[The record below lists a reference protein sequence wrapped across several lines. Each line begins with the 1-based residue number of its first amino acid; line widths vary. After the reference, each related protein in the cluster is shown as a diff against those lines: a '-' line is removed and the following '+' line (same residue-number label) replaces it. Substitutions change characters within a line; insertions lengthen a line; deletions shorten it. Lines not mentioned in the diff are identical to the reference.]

1 MQLTS
6 AYPRFQYVFLQ
17 LQELRRP
24 GVSSPSRVRQK
35 LKSLPRGLDETYDM
49 MLQRIDESV
58 IPEVRALLMW
68 LAFGNDDNSGLR
80 MTLDTLSQVLHFQPN
95 RDDVVDED
103 EQLFQAADILKFMPG
118 LVITIEENTA
128 TTRPDNSSMDS
139 QDNRQAQVGLR
150 GHCEETPSTSEI
162 EGELSEGGEAEVHPR
177 DVHVRIAHFSVQE
190 YLMSDRIRQGPAKS
204 FAFSEIEA
212 HVRIAQTWLAY
223 HFYISSTNQPQRLT
237 FDINPWN
244 PYGCMQYV
252 YHMEVVP
259 REDWPQELEI
269 AVLSALA
276 PGSKSYNYF
285 GQSLNHHH
293 VVGRPMTYG
302 SSSGEQWFTRRM
314 LLRPHCCTA
323 FFGWLNLTEL
333 LLSGTSSATRYLTQL
348 DFDAVLYYAAFRGQ
362 DDIVRVALQMG
373 ANTYSRHLRK
383 SLDILHSED
392 PPFSETALHA
402 ASDNGCFTTVEIL
415 LAHGADINARDSRG
429 QSVLHLVVSQGDP
442 DIIAFFLDHS
452 ADVNA
457 LDNEGCSVLGAAML
471 CYADES
477 NIGDW
482 VGVIRLLLDRGA
494 DPRSCS
500 ESPMTVTGIY
510 MEATRNILDQ
520 GANVNQPDLL
530 GRTALHNAVAYE
542 EKDTFRLLLERG
554 AGVNARADAAAPSVL
569 QAACYH
575 SFHGMKYIPDLLSQG
590 ADPAAPPG
598 YWGSPI
604 HAFFLKGPE
613 GPFSYRGNSLAM
625 VRMLLD
631 AGADITAKGGK
642 YGHPLQAAV
651 AVEYWKGDENVR
663 LELVEL
669 LLTSGA
675 DVNAQGGEFG
685 SALQAAVAAHHH
697 EGDENARL
705 QLVELLLTS
714 GADVN
719 AQGGKYGSALQA
731 ACQLNVPDL
740 VRLLL
745 GRGADPNVPGGK
757 FGNPLTAAVGERED
771 PYIHV
776 PTGRNFTSVMEIVE
790 LLLDSGARINAR
802 GNTCYG
808 TALQAAAVHAPA
820 DVVRLLLERGAEV
833 NGSKQALYGSAL
845 QAACARRQGDP
856 SVVRLLLEHGADA
869 LARGGKY
876 GSAFHAAV
884 VTGNIPRRSLYFAGP
899 LLSKDTLELLLASEP
914 SLGVNDTGGLGG
926 TTAIQDLMGTLWAE
940 WSEEYGAGGS
950 WYGDDVDQDEY
961 EQAVLS
967 ISQKVQLLVEHG
979 ADINLGGGKY
989 GSPLQSACALDREV
1003 SLGRAEMLL
1012 DLFPNIEVN
1021 NLGGLFGSPLQAAAS
1036 SGQTDTVRR
1045 LLERNADVDTR
1056 GGRYGSALNA
1066 AILREHWDIVEIL
1079 RNAGAKADC
1088 EIMEVPDQLW
1098 LWEVEREEHVH
1109 RFSRCHSA
1117 KEYGEDAVA
1126 RYGRFWEVETGKEI
1140 PVDRVLEWLFG

>member
-1 MQLTS
+1 M
-6 AYPRFQYVFLQ
+6 FLQ

-24 GVSSPSRVRQK
+24 GVSSPSRIRQK

-49 MLQRIDESV
+49 MLQKIDESV
-58 IPEVRALLMW
+58 IPEVRAMLMW
-68 LAFGNDDNSGLR
+68 LAFGDGGSSWLN
-80 MTLDTLSQVLHFQPN
+80 MTLEILSQVLLFQPN
-95 RDDVVDED
+95 RDDVVDDD
-103 EQLFQAADILKFMPG
+103 EQLFKAADILKFMPG
-118 LVITIEENTA
+118 LVITILYNGA
-128 TTRPDNSSMDS
+128 TTRPNNSSMDS
-139 QDNRQAQVGLR
+139 QDHRQDQAELR

-162 EGELSEGGEAEVHPR
+162 EGELSESEELEVDPR
-177 DVHVRIAHFSVQE
+177 YVGVRIAHFSVQE

-212 HVRIAQTWLAY
+212 RVHIAQTWLAY
-223 HFYISSTNQPQRLT
+223 HFYSSSTSRPQRLRL
-237 FDINPWN
+237 DLSSWN
-244 PYGCMQYV
+244 PNGCMQCA
-252 YHMEVVP
+252 YHMETVP
-259 REDWPQELEI
+259 REDWPQEYEN

-276 PGSKSYNYF
+276 PGSKSYSHF
-285 GQSLNHHH
+285 GQTLKPHN
-293 VVGRPMTYG
+293 VVGTPMEYG
-302 SSSGEQWFTRRM
+302 SSAGEQWFTRRI

-323 FFGWLNLTEL
+323 FFGWLKHTQL

-348 DFDAVLYYAAFRGQ
+348 DLDSVLYYAAFRGRNN
-362 DDIVRVALQMG
+362 IVRLALQMG
-373 ANTYSRHLRK
+373 ANIHSRHLRK
-383 SLDILHSED
+383 PLDILHDED
-392 PPFSETALHA
+392 PPFSETVLHA

-429 QSVLHLVVSQGDP
+429 KSVLHLVVSQGDP
-442 DIIAFFLDHS
+442 DIIPFFLYHS

-482 VGVIRLLLDRGA
+482 EGVIRLLLDRGA

-500 ESPMTVTGIY
+500 TSLGAVSGIH
-510 MEATRNILDQ
+510 MEATRNILDN
-520 GANVNQPDLL
+520 GANVNQPDLF

-542 EKDTFRLLLERG
+542 GKDVFRLLLERG
-554 AGVNARADAAAPSVL
+554 ADVNAVADATGPSVL

-575 SFHGMKYIPDLLSQG
+575 SCGINYIPDLLSLG

-598 YWGSPI
+598 CWGSPI
-604 HAFFLKGPE
+604 HAFCLSPA
-613 GPFSYRGNSLAM
+613 PHSYSGYCLAT
-625 VRMLLD
+625 VQLLLD
-631 AGADITAKGGK
+631 AGADLNAKGGK
-642 YGHPLQAAV
+642 YGHPLQAVV
-651 AVEYWKGDENVR
+651 AAKYMDGDENVR

-675 DVNAQGGEFG
+675 DVNAQGGEC
-685 SALQAAVAAHHH
+685 
-697 EGDENARL
+697 
-705 QLVELLLTS
+705 
-714 GADVN
+714 
-719 AQGGKYGSALQA
+719 GSALQA
-731 ACQLNVPDL
+731 ACQLNLPDL

-771 PYIHV
+771 PYIYV
-776 PTGRNFTSVMEIVE
+776 PTGRDFTSVMEIVK
-790 LLLDSGARINAR
+790 LLLDAGARINTR
-802 GNTCYG
+802 GNACYG
-808 TALQAAAVHAPA
+808 TALQAAAVHAPV
-820 DVVRLLLERGAEV
+820 DVVRLLLERGADV
-833 NGSKQALYGSAL
+833 NGPKQALYGSAL
-845 QAACARRQGDP
+845 QAACARCEGDP

-876 GSAFHAAV
+876 GSAFHAIV
-884 VTGNIPRRSLYFAGP
+884 VTGNTPRRSGFRPEP

-914 SLGVNDTGGLGG
+914 SLDVNDTGGLGG
-926 TTAIQDLMGTLWAE
+926 TTAIQGLMGTLWAE
-940 WSEEYGAGGS
+940 WSEEYDERGG
-950 WYGDDVDQDEY
+950 WLGDDGFGAEPQYID
-961 EQAVLS
+961 AVLSS
-967 ISQKVQLLVEHG
+967 ISQKAQLLVEHG

-1012 DLFPNIEVN
+1012 DLFPTIEVN
-1021 NLGGLFGSPLQAAAS
+1021 NLGGFFGSPLQAAAS
-1036 SGQTDTVRR
+1036 SGQSETVRR
-1045 LLERNADVDTR
+1045 LLERKADVDTR

-1066 AILREHWDIVEIL
+1066 AILRGHWDIVEIL

-1109 RFSRCHSA
+1109 WFSRCHSA

-1126 RYGRFWEVETGKEI
+1126 RYERFWEVETGKEI